1 MEQDVPPQVSS
12 FPEQMSLSTETPV
25 YHRPITA
32 NKNETPILWI
42 NNSQSLIV

>member
-32 NKNETPILWI
+32 NMNETPILWI
-42 NNSQSLIV
+42 NNSQFLIV